1 MKTVWV
7 SVVAIVYANTEY
19 HVPPTVIVH
28 YHIIKQKLNDQQNIT
43 MIVQQWNYFLAGFLQ
58 LSLDVCFSS
67 DFVFLNI
74 ACAKPRQRKK
84 GLDIV
89 GNAFVIK

>member
-43 MIVQQWNYFLAGFLQ
+43 MIVHNNGIIFLQ
-58 LSLDVCFSS
+58 
-67 DFVFLNI
+67 DFYNFH
-74 ACAKPRQRKK
+74 
-84 GLDIV
+84 
-89 GNAFVIK
+89 